1 MPKFIRKV
9 KWVVFILLFV
19 YLKFTRIPSGLPRH
33 VTFENGAILKLV
45 NMQDSG
51 QLTCTA
57 ENEFGSDTKSTNV
70 IVKHCKFSLVEKK
83 QISYI
88 VVT

>member
-1 MPKFIRKV
+1 M
-9 KWVVFILLFV
+9 L
-19 YLKFTRIPSGLPRH
+19 
-33 VTFENGAILKLV
+33 ELV

-70 IVKHCKFSLVEKK
+70 IVKHRKFCSVEKMDNLNRCSLV
-83 QISYI
+83 
-88 VVT
+88 